1 MSQFNFQTRLNITT
15 MKSGEIMANNPYQ
28 AYKQQSYMTM
38 TQGDMLTAL
47 YDGLIKE
54 IAKAQILFQTKDYMG
69 INTRLQK
76 AQSIVLHLQK
86 TLDYKY
92 EISNSLNSLYDYFLH
107 VLVQANIKKDPSSL
121 DELIGLITELRNTY
135 IQADK
140 QLRSGT
146 ATK

>member
-1 MSQFNFQTRLNITT
+1 

-47 YDGLIKE
+47 YDGLVKE
-54 IAKAQILFQTKDYMG
+54 IAKAQVAFKTNNLME
-69 INTRLQK
+69 INFRLQK

-86 TLDYKY
+86 TLDHKY
-92 EISNSLNSLYDYFLH
+92 EISKNLNSLYDYFLH
-107 VLVQANIKKDPSSL
+107 ILVQANIKKDPSSL
-121 DELIGLITELRNTY
+121 DELIGLVNELRSTY